1 MGSEVSRSDETKRR
15 SCFATGSPSG
25 AWAGGASCAEGALT
39 PRSHRGDSQA
49 DLRLVETRAGLPPSV
64 GPQSVSVVLTNA
76 CNLRCLTCWS
86 YSPLRKELPMA
97 QWRRKR
103 LERGLL
109 GPLFGELAQLGT
121 ERVIFTGGG
130 DPLAHPEFLA
140 IAGEA
145 KAAGLKV
152 TLISNLTLV
161 REQEAFLALRLN
173 TILANFSC
181 ADPETYV
188 AFHPGRSESDFE
200 TLLALLAQVVAAGTQ
215 LKLVFVVCHVN
226 CHVLGKALV
235 LAKALGAAVQF
246 KLMSATE
253 ETASLV
259 LSEQQ
264 RQHLVEQ
271 RPELEAIGASAN
283 LGAFYTELSGA
294 APDRFPI
301 EQVGCSAG
309 HWYARIDGDANVRFC
324 CNPTSEL
331 TLGNLHQA
339 SFTQLWQGERWQA
352 LRARLASSD
361 FLPGCERCGKFDL
374 NLRLAERLRVLQ

>member
-1 MGSEVSRSDETKRR
+1 MGREVE
-15 SCFATGSPSG
+15 
-25 AWAGGASCAEGALT
+25 
-39 PRSHRGDSQA
+39 
-49 DLRLVETRAGLPPSV
+49 RLAETRLGARPSK

-86 YSPLRKELPMA
+86 YSPLRKDLPMVDW
-97 QWRRKR
+97 QRKR

-109 GPLFGELAQLGT
+109 APLFSELATLGT

-140 IAGEA
+140 IAGDA

-161 REQEAFLALRLN
+161 RDRGAFLSLKLD
-173 TILANFSC
+173 TVLANFSC

-188 AFHPGRSESDFE
+188 AFHPGRTEADFAR
-200 TLLALLAQVVAAGTQ
+200 LLALLEAVVQVGTQ
-215 LKLVFVVCHVN
+215 LKLVFVVCAVN
-226 CHVLGKALV
+226 CNVLAQALT

-253 ETASLV
+253 ETVSLV
-259 LSEQQ
+259 LSESQ
-264 RQHLVEQ
+264 RAALLAQ
-271 RPELEAIGASAN
+271 REALEAIGADAN
-283 LGAFYTELSGA
+283 LAAFYTELSGE

-301 EQVGCSAG
+301 ETVGCYAG
-309 HWYARIDGDANVRFC
+309 HWYARVDGEASVRFC
-324 CNPTSEL
+324 CNPNAEL
-331 TLGNLHQA
+331 TVGSLHRS
-339 SFTQLWQGERWQA
+339 SFTELWGGDRWQS
-352 LRARLASSD
+352 LRARLAQGD

-374 NLRLAERLRVLQ
+374 NLRIARRLRVLQ